1 MKLEILFRHIKLIV
15 NIVFRVAWL
24 PSQTRVHAMEMPGKR
39 FDIGNLESYRNV
51 CGNYRGIIE

>member
-1 MKLEILFRHIKLIV
+1 
-15 NIVFRVAWL
+15 
-24 PSQTRVHAMEMPGKR
+24 MEMPGKR

>member
-1 MKLEILFRHIKLIV
+1 MLV
-15 NIVFRVAWL
+15 GSPRVSL
-24 PSQTRVHAMEMPGKR
+24 PDAERMLQAVSSGKR